1 MADGWVEDGLEWD
14 GGYGDAHTGVVL
26 LFRKS
31 SRPQAIHPLSGST
44 EVPPSTRR
52 PPFILPWGWTARLYD
67 LPPPLARLAH
77 TEVVNLHPAALSAY
91 LLCLSR
97 SLPTLPPPLFLS
109 FPLAPALALC
119 PLSILSPRAAPSPR
133 HLPPR
138 GYLQPR
144 ADTSNAPPLSHRLSD
159 THARYRW
166 MDTDTY
172 YTSVDRTGVR
182 APSSTNVSRVRVYI
196 YIYTI
201 FRKRKGRNSID
212 TGGGTP
218 TIYRVPP
225 FLFPPFS
232 TP

>member
-97 SLPTLPPPLFLS
+97 SLPTLPPPLPLFSTCPCSCSLS
-109 FPLAPALALC
+109 SLDP
-119 PLSILSPRAAPSPR
+119 
-133 HLPPR
+133 LPPR
-138 GYLQPR
+138 RSLSPPPTPARIPSTSRGYLECT
-144 ADTSNAPPLSHRLSD
+144 TSFSS
-159 THARYRW
+159 
-166 MDTDTY
+166 
-172 YTSVDRTGVR
+172 SV
-182 APSSTNVSRVRVYI
+182 
-196 YIYTI
+196 
-201 FRKRKGRNSID
+201 
-212 TGGGTP
+212 
-218 TIYRVPP
+218 
-225 FLFPPFS
+225 
-232 TP
+232 